1 MKRNFSFISIGAAL
15 LLVLSTS
22 SCGHLEIPESVSVKT
37 NARFQAPLGTARY
50 KLDPETIRQ
59 TVQDAL
65 GENASIYTYAKD
77 GNDDVLRY
85 LIHFSKQ
92 LNDLPFNPNEFL
104 EGLNLKEKLGN
115 LNGIGSAPQPFT
127 AGQPMSDSESFEIDV
142 DDVTSQLFNH
152 APFEYPS
159 SAPLAEGP
167 WTFEPKDLPQ
177 VNVTN
182 GTADLTFGRIYYSSG
197 SVQITMNRTDSNS
210 VTSGYELKMK
220 AYLVPSTF
228 NMETGNPDTECI
240 TKANNGEWQD
250 IITNPTLTILLDVAQ
265 GLPQDFN
272 FVFKAQG
279 TEGNSSKYHE
289 YQPSASYQNL
299 KIKKVT
305 GLNSTNG
312 LELSEQTLELPLTS
326 NIPYIKEVEFE
337 NATITAQS
345 NNLSGWSGARIFFK
359 DGDLKLTG
367 TSGALESSSIIC
379 TSSNTSGSYLI
390 NDTYKAS
397 AKIKTDTGGTVSVSV
412 KPSLSLNNAVIYF
425 GEDGNSNQKIIFS
438 FGYNLKKIKEAKVDL
453 SGLGITGFS
462 LPTSGSDAVP
472 LDDIKQYVNSISF
485 TEYKTNPDGTTTTTP
500 RKGFGLKCA
509 VTNTLPAGNDI
520 SIDLKI
526 LKNGSTGF
534 DKTVTIPS
542 NSNEAT
548 VEWTQKPCT
557 IEFPDDKDYLDL
569 SADIQNLT
577 NFTLKNIELGEE
589 YSIGF
594 ELSEIICD
602 WDSVNLNLTSLGRF
616 GDPIDLPLNISEL
629 IKNFPNME
637 NEIQKIEIQD
647 FPFYMYAKGGA
658 LKDLLDGLE
667 GKMYISYKDGTTK
680 YLDLMM
686 ENSTSQASAPSTDKD
701 INFFDD
707 NLPFP
712 SDKSELLVANAS
724 DSNNIAHYYN
734 DATIKA
740 NLKDILTLAN
750 ASEFKLNYDIGIKNP
765 ENKTIYQSSLSS
777 SESEMD
783 MSVDLVTILS
793 FDFGLKAPISLNIME
808 IADEHYNEPDG
819 EGKYSDLLKRSEISS
834 ETDYDE
840 YMDYIKS
847 VGINYQLV
855 NKLFMNDEDHRM
867 DININI
873 ADLPKLEGYTG
884 INKNLVLNPG
894 RTDIEFSKDEV
905 KDVMTKT
912 FHPNITVNLGRALD
926 TDAGETEST
935 GYLTNPAKLTV
946 SRSGFEDEN
955 ALSANILVYVQMDG
969 DHPISVW
976 GGHE

>member
-1 MKRNFSFISIGAAL
+1 
-15 LLVLSTS
+15 
-22 SCGHLEIPESVSVKT
+22 
-37 NARFQAPLGTARY
+37 
-50 KLDPETIRQ
+50 
-59 TVQDAL
+59 
-65 GENASIYTYAKD
+65 
-77 GNDDVLRY
+77 
-85 LIHFSKQ
+85 
-92 LNDLPFNPNEFL
+92 
-104 EGLNLKEKLGN
+104 
-115 LNGIGSAPQPFT
+115 
-127 AGQPMSDSESFEIDV
+127 
-142 DDVTSQLFNH
+142 
-152 APFEYPS
+152 
-159 SAPLAEGP
+159 
-167 WTFEPKDLPQ
+167 
-177 VNVTN
+177 
-182 GTADLTFGRIYYSSG
+182 
-197 SVQITMNRTDSNS
+197 
-210 VTSGYELKMK
+210 
-220 AYLVPSTF
+220 
-228 NMETGNPDTECI
+228 
-240 TKANNGEWQD
+240 
-250 IITNPTLTILLDVAQ
+250 
-265 GLPQDFN
+265 
-272 FVFKAQG
+272 
-279 TEGNSSKYHE
+279 
-289 YQPSASYQNL
+289 
-299 KIKKVT
+299 
-305 GLNSTNG
+305 
-312 LELSEQTLELPLTS
+312 
-326 NIPYIKEVEFE
+326 
-337 NATITAQS
+337 
-345 NNLSGWSGARIFFK
+345 
-359 DGDLKLTG
+359 
-367 TSGALESSSIIC
+367 
-379 TSSNTSGSYLI
+379 
-390 NDTYKAS
+390 
-397 AKIKTDTGGTVSVSV
+397 
-412 KPSLSLNNAVIYF
+412 
-425 GEDGNSNQKIIFS
+425 
-438 FGYNLKKIKEAKVDL
+438 
-453 SGLGITGFS
+453 
-462 LPTSGSDAVP
+462 
-472 LDDIKQYVNSISF
+472 
-485 TEYKTNPDGTTTTTP
+485 
-500 RKGFGLKCA
+500 
-509 VTNTLPAGNDI
+509 
-520 SIDLKI
+520 
-526 LKNGSTGF
+526 
-534 DKTVTIPS
+534 
-542 NSNEAT
+542 
-548 VEWTQKPCT
+548 
-557 IEFPDDKDYLDL
+557 
-569 SADIQNLT
+569 
-577 NFTLKNIELGEE
+577 
-589 YSIGF
+589 
-594 ELSEIICD
+594 
-602 WDSVNLNLTSLGRF
+602 
-616 GDPIDLPLNISEL
+616 
-629 IKNFPNME
+629 
-637 NEIQKIEIQD
+637 
-647 FPFYMYAKGGA
+647 MYAKGGA

-969 DHPISVW
+969 DHPIPVW

>member
-1 MKRNFSFISIGAAL
+1 MKRNYLFISIGAAL
-15 LLVLSTS
+15 LLLLSAS
-22 SCGHLEIPESVSVKT
+22 SCGNLQLPETVSVKT

-65 GENASIYTYAKD
+65 GDNASIYTYAKD

-104 EGLNLKEKLGN
+104 ENLNLEEKLGN
-115 LNGIGSAPQPFT
+115 LDGIGSEPQTFT
-127 AGQPMSDSESFEIDV
+127 AGQPMSDAKSFEINV
-142 DDVTSQLFNH
+142 EDVTNQLFDH
-152 APFEYPS
+152 ATFECPS
-159 SAPLAEGP
+159 SAPLTEGS

-177 VNVTN
+177 VNVAN
-182 GTADLTFGRIYYSSG
+182 GTDDLTFSRLYYSSG
-197 SVQITMNRTDSNS
+197 YVQITMTRTDSNP
-210 VTSGYELKMK
+210 VTSGYKLEMK

-228 NMETGNPDTECI
+228 NMTTGNPDTECI

-250 IITNPTLTILLDVAQ
+250 IIANPTLTIPLDVAQ
-265 GLPQDFN
+265 GLPKDFM
-272 FVFKAQG
+272 FVFKAKG
-279 TEGNSSKYHE
+279 TGGNSSNSPHE
-289 YQPSASYQNL
+289 FQPSASYQDL

-312 LELSEQTLELPLTS
+312 VELPEETLPLDLVG

-367 TSGALESSSIIC
+367 TSGALESSSINC

-397 AKIKTDTGGTVSVSV
+397 AKIKTDTGGTVSVYV
-412 KPSLSLNNAVIYF
+412 KPSLKLKNAVIDF
-425 GEDGNSNQKIIFS
+425 GDDGNSNQKIVFS

-577 NFTLKNIELGEE
+577 NFTLKNIELGKE

-658 LKDLLDGLE
+658 LKDLLNGLE
-667 GKMYISYKDGTTK
+667 GRMFISYKDGTTK
-680 YLDLMM
+680 YLDLMT
-686 ENSTSQASAPSTDKD
+686 ENSTPQASEPDTDKD
-701 INFFDD
+701 INFFDFD
-707 NLPFP
+707 LPFP
-712 SDKSELLVANAS
+712 SDKSKLLVANAS
-724 DSNNIAHYYN
+724 NSNNIAHYYD

-750 ASEFKLNYDIGIKNP
+750 ASEVKLNYDIGIKNP

-793 FDFGLKAPISLNIME
+793 FDFGLTAPISLNIME
-808 IADEHYNEPDG
+808 IADEHYNEPDA
-819 EGKYSDLLKRSEISS
+819 EGKYKDLLNRSEISS
-834 ETDYDE
+834 TTEYDE

-867 DININI
+867 DINIKI
-873 ADLPKLEGYTG
+873 DDLSEPVYTG
-884 INKNLVLNPG
+884 IHKELVLNPG
-894 RTDIEFSKDEV
+894 RTDVEFTKDEV
-905 KDVMTKT
+905 KNVMTKI
-912 FHPNITVNLGRALD
+912 FHPNITIKLGRTLEPAEEIS
-926 TDAGETEST
+926 GGHYIS
-935 GYLTNPAKLTV
+935 NPAKLTV
-946 SRSGFEDEN
+946 SRKGLEDKD